1 MIKWQDKFS
10 VGYELFDNQHKELI
24 KIINSLEELIKDR
37 DIHEDLLYDK
47 INEIFNELLDYTVY
61 HFTTEEEIFEKKGY
75 ELTEEHKNIHSEFVE
90 NVKEE
95 ISKFELGQNEKAVAL
110 EIYNNLIDW
119 LMNHILGTDKKYMNK
134 LD

>member
-10 VGYELFDNQHKELI
+10 VGYEIFDNQHKELI
-24 KIINSLEELIKDR
+24 KIINSLEELIKDK

-47 INEIFNELLDYTVY
+47 INGIFSELLDYTVY
-61 HFTTEEEIFEKKGY
+61 HFTTEEEIFEEKGY
-75 ELTEEHKNIHSEFVE
+75 ELTEEHKNIHNEFVE
-90 NVKEE
+90 SVKEE
-95 ISKFELGQNEKAVAL
+95 VARFELGKNERVVAL